1 MKGDIT
7 SANATLV
14 LAVEGLFPSGVKLE
28 QFATDQSWSMEQST
42 IAVTRM
48 GVDGQMVAGWI
59 PNIKEV
65 TIMLEA
71 SSPSYLNLVEVYQAM
86 EQKRGLYRCTL
97 TATIPS
103 IKKTITWTDGV
114 MVTGQPVP
122 TANQVMSPTSWGFH
136 FNDVKISGQ

>member
-1 MKGDIT
+1 MQGDIT

-14 LAVEGLFPSGVKLE
+14 LTVEEVFPSGVKLE
-28 QFATDQSWSMEQST
+28 QFATDQSWSMNEST

-48 GVDGQMVAGWI
+48 GVDGQMVAGWV

-71 SSPSYLNLVEVYQAM
+71 SSPSYLSMAQVYQAM

-103 IKKTITWTDGV
+103 IKKTITWTQGV
-114 MVTGQPVP
+114 MVTGTPVP
-122 TANQVMSPTSWGFH
+122 SAQQVLAPTTWGFH
-136 FNDVKISGQ
+136 FSKIAISGQ

>member
-1 MKGDIT
+1 MRGDIT

-14 LAVEGLFPSGVKLE
+14 LTVEEIFPSGVKLE
-28 QFATDQSWSMEQST
+28 QFATDQSYSMNEST

-71 SSPSYLNLVEVYQAM
+71 SSPSYLALAQVYQAM
-86 EQKRGLYRCTL
+86 EQTRGLFRCSL
-97 TATIPS
+97 TANIPS
-103 IKKTITWTDGV
+103 IKKTITWSQGV
-114 MVTGQPVP
+114 MVTGTPAP
-122 TANQVMSPTSWGFH
+122 SAKQVLDPTSWGFH
-136 FNDVKISGQ
+136 FSAIAISGQ